1 MAKLTSKASRIRTHV
16 RVRRKVK
23 GTTERPRLAVN
34 FSGNHIRAQVI
45 DDVAGKTLVSAFT
58 TEKSL
63 STPSSARTSRAP
75 RKSASSS
82 PNAPRPRTSRRSS
95 SIAAVSPITEKSK
108 PWPTPLARPGCNF
121 NYHVLCPTKSLKRK
135 SSKKPCPQ
143 RPGRDRAARRACCR
157 RGGSGCR
164 SGSSRRADQRRGGD
178 HRGGPRG
185 RGGQGGRGRGRGPG
199 GNRGP
204 RGGRDENK
212 SDLLEKV
219 VFINRCAKVVKGGR
233 RFSFSALLVVGDRK
247 GKVGVGFGKANEVT
261 EAIRKATDA
270 ARKHLE
276 PVSLRG
282 PTIPHE
288 VMGQFG
294 GGRVLLRPASPG
306 TGLIAGGGVRA
317 VVEAAGIKDL
327 LAKSLGSGNPAN
339 VVKATLDAL
348 KQLRLKETIFQLRG
362 KTVKAAALPAA
373 PRKKP
378 KTDAPEAAK
387 ARQRQGQGQSRKPQG
402 RKSRRVRS
410 GSRFLTK

>member
-1 MAKLTSKASRIRTHV
+1 MPPKPDPIIEEKIAEETV
-16 RVRRKVK
+16 
-23 GTTERPRLAVN
+23 
-34 FSGNHIRAQVI
+34 VI
-45 DDVAGKTLVSAFT
+45 DPVVDVPEVA
-58 TEKSL
+58 
-63 STPSSARTSRAP
+63 
-75 RKSASSS
+75 
-82 PNAPRPRTSRRSS
+82 
-95 SIAAVSPITEKSK
+95 AAVPAA
-108 PWPTPLARPGCNF
+108 PGAPTAPGAE
-121 NYHVLCPTKSLKRK
+121 R
-135 SSKKPCPQ
+135 
-143 RPGRDRAARRACCR
+143 
-157 RGGSGCR
+157 
-164 SGSSRRADQRRGGD
+164 GD

-185 RGGQGGRGRGRGPG
+185 GGGQGGRGRGRGPG

-204 RGGRDENK
+204 RRDENK

-294 GGRVLLRPASPG
+294 GGRVFLRPASPG

-348 KQLRLKETIFQLRG
+348 KQLRPKEAIFQLRG
-362 KTVKAAALPAA
+362 KTIKTAAPADAAKEETKPEASEPVKGGKGKGKVAKSEKAAKVEKADESDPALA
-373 PRKKP
+373 
-378 KTDAPEAAK
+378 
-387 ARQRQGQGQSRKPQG
+387 S
-402 RKSRRVRS
+402 
-410 GSRFLTK
+410 

>member
-1 MAKLTSKASRIRTHV
+1 MPPKPDPIIEEKLAEETVVTD
-16 RVRRKVK
+16 
-23 GTTERPRLAVN
+23 P
-34 FSGNHIRAQVI
+34 VI
-45 DDVAGKTLVSAFT
+45 DVPEVAAATAT
-58 TEKSL
+58 
-63 STPSSARTSRAP
+63 AAAP
-75 RKSASSS
+75 VA
-82 PNAPRPRTSRRSS
+82 AP
-95 SIAAVSPITEKSK
+95 AAP
-108 PWPTPLARPGCNF
+108 A
-121 NYHVLCPTKSLKRK
+121 H
-135 SSKKPCPQ
+135 
-143 RPGRDRAARRACCR
+143 GR
-157 RGGSGCR
+157 
-164 SGSSRRADQRRGGD
+164 GD
-178 HRGGPRG
+178 NRGGPRG
-185 RGGQGGRGRGRGPG
+185 GRGGQGGRGRGPG

-348 KQLRLKETIFQLRG
+348 KQLRLKENIFQLRG
-362 KTVKAAALPAA
+362 KTIKTPAPAA
-373 PRKKP
+373 TEEV
-378 KTDAPEAAK
+378 KTDAAAEPAKGKGKGKKSEKAPKADKAGEADPAL
-387 ARQRQGQGQSRKPQG
+387 AS
-402 RKSRRVRS
+402 
-410 GSRFLTK
+410 

>member
-1 MAKLTSKASRIRTHV
+1 MSPKPDPIIEQKLAEETV
-16 RVRRKVK
+16 VLD
-23 GTTERPRLAVN
+23 P
-34 FSGNHIRAQVI
+34 
-45 DDVAGKTLVSAFT
+45 VADLPPEV
-58 TEKSL
+58 
-63 STPSSARTSRAP
+63 
-75 RKSASSS
+75 
-82 PNAPRPRTSRRSS
+82 
-95 SIAAVSPITEKSK
+95 AAVVP
-108 PWPTPLARPGCNF
+108 PAPGE
-121 NYHVLCPTKSLKRK
+121 
-135 SSKKPCPQ
+135 
-143 RPGRDRAARRACCR
+143 RA
-157 RGGSGCR
+157 
-164 SGSSRRADQRRGGD
+164 D
-178 HRGGPRG
+178 HRGPRG
-185 RGGQGGRGRGRGPG
+185 GGGGQGGRGRGRGPGG

-282 PTIPHE
+282 NTIPHE

-294 GGRVLLRPASPG
+294 GGRVFLRPASPG

-348 KQLRLKETIFQLRG
+348 KQLRPKEAIFQLRG
-362 KTVKAAALPAA
+362 KTIKVAAPVDAPKDETKTTAAEPVKGGKGKGKGAKPDKAAKVDQAGESDPALA
-373 PRKKP
+373 
-378 KTDAPEAAK
+378 
-387 ARQRQGQGQSRKPQG
+387 S
-402 RKSRRVRS
+402 
-410 GSRFLTK
+410 

>member
-1 MAKLTSKASRIRTHV
+1 MPPKPDPIIEEKLAEETV
-16 RVRRKVK
+16 
-23 GTTERPRLAVN
+23 
-34 FSGNHIRAQVI
+34 VI
-45 DDVAGKTLVSAFT
+45 DPVVDVAEV
-58 TEKSL
+58 
-63 STPSSARTSRAP
+63 
-75 RKSASSS
+75 
-82 PNAPRPRTSRRSS
+82 
-95 SIAAVSPITEKSK
+95 AAVVPA
-108 PWPTPLARPGCNF
+108 PPG
-121 NYHVLCPTKSLKRK
+121 
-135 SSKKPCPQ
+135 
-143 RPGRDRAARRACCR
+143 AE
-157 RGGSGCR
+157 
-164 SGSSRRADQRRGGD
+164 RGGD
-178 HRGGPRG
+178 HRGG
-185 RGGQGGRGRGRGPG
+185 RGGQGGRGRGRGPGG

-294 GGRVLLRPASPG
+294 GGRVFLRPASPG

-348 KQLRLKETIFQLRG
+348 KQLRPKEAIFQLRG
-362 KTVKAAALPAA
+362 KTIKEIAPASA
-373 PRKKP
+373 EET
-378 KTDAPEAAK
+378 KTEPAKTASPAKGGKGHAK
-387 ARQRQGQGQSRKPQG
+387 APKSEKPA
-402 RKSRRVRS
+402 KVEKADESDPALAS
-410 GSRFLTK
+410 